1 MIRAGGQDGDRLKGI
16 FSRTYPGLFLHG
28 KPSYGK
34 GMGIKNEVY
43 CSGG

>member
-1 MIRAGGQDGDRLKGI
+1 MIRAGGQDGDRLKEI
-16 FSRTYPGLFLHG
+16 FGRTYLGLFPHG
-28 KPSYGK
+28 TPSYGK